1 MTAAT
6 QSREQQSN
14 LFLKGEEMSKFFD
27 KDDIRFF
34 RIVAFTAVVVVS
46 IVTFVI

>member
-1 MTAAT
+1 MD
-6 QSREQQSN
+6 
-14 LFLKGEEMSKFFD
+14 KFFD

-46 IVTFVI
+46 TVAIVL